1 MEEEGFCRWL
11 AHRTRSFKP
20 SPIQKLSHLAQQR
33 NAINLA
39 EGFPDF
45 PAPPEVKEAAR
56 DAIGADFNQY
66 RHVQGVCDKVA
77 EHFEHFQG
85 VKVDSKSDIVLC
97 CGQSEALAAATF
109 AVVDRDDEVILLE
122 PVYETYES
130 CIIMA
135 GGKPVFVPLTPPL
148 WTLDSEKLERSITS
162 RTKAIVINSPHNP
175 TGKVFAI
182 EELKE
187 IAQLCCKHDLLA
199 ITDEVYEH
207 IVFPGATH
215 VSIASLPGMLERTI
229 VTSSISKTY
238 SVTGWRVGWA
248 IAPVQL
254 ASAIR
259 NIHVKLTDS
268 APSPFQVAAL
278 VALQSS
284 HDFYAKLKSCYRE
297 RGEYIKKVLVEAGFE
312 VPFTAQGSFFVFA
325 RLPDAMK
332 QNDIEFVTDLIN
344 RAGVALVPGSAFFR
358 SNKLGYENRY
368 VRVAFCKEMATLV
381 AAERALKK
389 AKLFAW

>member
-1 MEEEGFCRWL
+1 MEEEL

-66 RHVQGVCDKVA
+66 RHVQGVCNKVA

-97 CGQSEALAAATF
+97 CGQSEALAAVTF
-109 AVVDRDDEVILLE
+109 AIVDRDDEVILLE

-248 IAPVQL
+248 IAPIQL

-284 HDFYAKLKSCYRE
+284 HDFYAKLKNCYRE

-312 VPFTAQGSFFVFA
+312 VPFAAQGSFFVFA

-358 SNKLGYENRY
+358 SNELGYENRY

-389 AKLFAW
+389 AKPFAL